1 LSLDIPFWPPL
12 PNYIHYEYMYVQIS
26 EHFPG
31 ILLILGNQTLRFS
44 LDKFI
49 EKFEEAQSR
58 FDDAA

>member
-1 LSLDIPFWPPL
+1 
-12 PNYIHYEYMYVQIS
+12 MYVQIS

-31 ILLILGNQTLRFS
+31 ILLILGKQTLRFS

>member
-1 LSLDIPFWPPL
+1 MDIPFWPQL
-12 PNYIHYEYMYVQIS
+12 LNYIHCEDMYVQIL

-31 ILLILGNQTLRFS
+31 ILLILGKQTLRFS